1 MIFYRIGAAHKK
13 CWSFGLVEEMGM
25 SPTEIEGD
33 GAVLTLKEYE
43 KGKSI
48 LYQMITYHPYQNT
61 INKRYV
67 CKNNYSLI
75 YIFHLLIE

>member
-1 MIFYRIGAAHKK
+1 MIFYLIGAAHGK

-43 KGKSI
+43 PK
-48 LYQMITYHPYQNT
+48 
-61 INKRYV
+61 
-67 CKNNYSLI
+67 
-75 YIFHLLIE
+75 F